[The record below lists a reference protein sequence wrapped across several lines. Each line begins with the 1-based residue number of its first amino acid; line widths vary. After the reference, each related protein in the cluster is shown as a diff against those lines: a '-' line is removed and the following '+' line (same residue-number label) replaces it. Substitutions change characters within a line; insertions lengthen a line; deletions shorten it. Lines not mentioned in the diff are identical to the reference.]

1 MKSLTVTLVG
11 IRPLLLANRQA
22 ADPLN
27 PWFKVFKQYRAKRTK
42 TEDDYLKNDENMFL
56 SHMYVHPDHNRPYIP
71 VLNVHQLLIDGGA
84 KNKKKGD
91 VKGAVYMND
100 PHGFHLEYDGPKEI
114 EKLQADKRFRL
125 RRLVPSKTG
134 GASPVVYPMLPT
146 GWELNIDLEFDDSVL
161 EDEDM
166 VTINESAGS
175 RVGLG
180 GWHPMF
186 GRFTTKNLKIKTINK

>member
-1 MKSLTVTLVG
+1 MKTLTVTLRG
-11 IRPLLLANRQA
+11 IRPLLLANRQS

-42 TEDDYLKNDENMFL
+42 TEDDYLKNDENMFQAHL
-56 SHMYVHPDHNRPYIP
+56 YVHPEHNRPYIP
-71 VLNVHQLLIDGGA
+71 VLNVHQLLIDGGS
-84 KNKKKGD
+84 KSRKKGD
-91 VKGAVYMND
+91 VKGAVYMDD
-100 PHGFHLEYDGPKEI
+100 PHGFLLEYDGPKEV

-134 GASPVVYPMLPT
+134 GASPVVYPMIPT
-146 GWELNIDLEFDDSVL
+146 GWKLSITLDFDETVL

-166 VTINESAGS
+166 VTILEASGT

-186 GRFTTKNLKIKTINK
+186 GRFVTENLKIKDKK